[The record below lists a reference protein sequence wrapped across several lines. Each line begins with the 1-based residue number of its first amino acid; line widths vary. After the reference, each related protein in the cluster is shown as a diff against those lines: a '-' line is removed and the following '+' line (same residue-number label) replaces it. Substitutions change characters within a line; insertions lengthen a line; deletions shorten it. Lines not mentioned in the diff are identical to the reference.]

1 MTTDIQPIA
10 PTYATEYVKE
20 DVLKSKGIVP
30 STFLQ
35 MEVPG
40 KGVLTDDGK
49 GHLFDQEGNCVGMI
63 DYNTGS
69 IQMDKP
75 M

>member
-10 PTYATEYVKE
+10 PAYATEYAKE
-20 DVLKSKGIVP
+20 AVLKSNGIVP
-30 STFLQ
+30 GTFLQ

-40 KGVLTDDGK
+40 KGALTDDGK
-49 GHLFDQEGNCVGMI
+49 GHLFDPEGNCVGTI

-69 IQMDKP
+69 IQMGKP